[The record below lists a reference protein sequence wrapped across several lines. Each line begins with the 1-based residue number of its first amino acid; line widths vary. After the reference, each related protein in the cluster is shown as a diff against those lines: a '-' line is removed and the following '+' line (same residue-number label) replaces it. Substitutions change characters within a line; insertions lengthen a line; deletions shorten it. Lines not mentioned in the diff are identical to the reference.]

1 MVCNPFR
8 TAAIQIG
15 IEYPLYRGRFLWDDF
30 KIFLVHDPIAV
41 RCRAGDKFP
50 SFHSSLITYFLI
62 SRDGNG
68 FLLGQRTG
76 NAHHQFGGERFRVDI
91 FFFKLDRDTQ
101 SGQFTQSGEAILG
114 IAGEA
119 GYRLYQNAVDLA
131 LPAISHHTVE
141 IIPLV
146 HPGAGQP
153 FVGIHIHQLPAVM
166 LGDLL
171 RVAADLCGVGMQLIL
186 GVRTDPAVGRHP
198 QALRLNRLGFDH
210 FHRGHQRS
218 SRWWAAIASLRFTQP
233 CRSSMKVFRADG
245 LSNPLM

>member
-1 MVCNPFR
+1 MAKIGLTEGFTLIPEGTHVF
-8 TAAIQIG
+8 QITDVKYK
-15 IEYPLYRGRFLWDDF
+15 EDF
-30 KIFLVHDPIAV
+30 GKLEIYMQ
-41 RCRAGDKFP
+41 
-50 SFHSSLITYFLI
+50 TQ
-62 SRDGNG
+62 NG
-68 FLLGQRTG
+68 SK
-76 NAHHQFGGERFRVDI
+76 HIERFSLLKSDGSPNEGAYNA
-91 FFFKLDRDTQ
+91 FSYFAKT
-101 SGQFTQSGEAILG
+101 ALG
-114 IAGEA
+114 
-119 GYRLYQNAVDLA
+119 NFDLTE
-131 LPAISHHTVE
+131 IDHTDL
-141 IIPLV
+141 IG
-146 HPGAGQP
+146 H
-153 FVGIHIHQLPAVM
+153 FIHIHQLPAVM